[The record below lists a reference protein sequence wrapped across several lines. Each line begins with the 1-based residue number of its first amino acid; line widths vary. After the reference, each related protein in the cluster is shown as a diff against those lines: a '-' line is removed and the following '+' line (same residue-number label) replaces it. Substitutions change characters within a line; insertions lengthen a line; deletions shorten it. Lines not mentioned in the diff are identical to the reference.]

1 MPYRWF
7 SKCQTCVEA
16 STFGAEFSAIRTSV
30 EEAIAITHTLKSL
43 GIPLAGPV
51 EIFCDNR
58 SVVDNS
64 TIPGSALK
72 KKHTSIAFHMCREAQ
87 AAGIC
92 ILRHIPGTENPAD
105 ILTKPLPSPVFW
117 KHVMSF
123 MEKAK
128 KNEEV
133 PEPVPKDSE
142 NSTTDETQK

>member
-7 SKCQTCVEA
+7 SKRQTCVEA
-16 STFGAEFSAIRTSV
+16 STFGAEFSAIRTGV

-64 TIPGSALK
+64 TIPGRALK

-123 MEKAK
+123 MEKAQ